1 AASGEGAL
9 HAKHGLRSGGVHF
22 PAGVDERGGKCR
34 RHVLLEG
41 GAGERLRINRF
52 AGGRRKFDSDGGGG
66 DAVHGAQRGCHCPGR
81 NLLLLQGGGERGGPV
96 GAAFRKRRLRALPG
110 NHSRSGGWIVVV
122 GGKQRRIDAHAGAA
136 GRGVNGDVEHRSR
149 GVGRVGALVGGER
162 AVG

>member
-1 AASGEGAL
+1 
-9 HAKHGLRSGGVHF
+9 
-22 PAGVDERGGKCR
+22 
-34 RHVLLEG
+34 
-41 GAGERLRINRF
+41 
-52 AGGRRKFDSDGGGG
+52 
-66 DAVHGAQRGCHCPGR
+66 GAQRGCHCPGR

-162 AVG
+162 AVGVAQQAGRDVAVGKLGAKPAGEGEGDVFFRELVGKRGAALVAAVRGVDDDQVASAG